1 MNRHHYDLKERWRSW
16 YATFPNKDASGTLIS
31 GDNFRLPHPIV
42 WLVRHVCSDKA
53 EFSFCQRRPLFD
65 AMSDCPPLLLKLKL
79 TSTMEKLLCSVYRH
93 FVPSLWS
100 YGCSFIIFDQMF
112 QFLSPPQP
120 SNRSCSNQFLQSI
133 QTLRD
138 MEIITCSLLAGDP
151 NRVFYKVS
159 SKTYYP
165 WRKRNMDW
173 GIPRSAIFNKG
184 IT

>member
-1 MNRHHYDLKERWRSW
+1 MNRHHYDLKKRWRSW

-79 TSTMEKLLCSVYRH
+79 TSTMEKLLCSVHRQ

-100 YGCSFIIFDQMF
+100 DGCSFIIFDQMF
-112 QFLSPPQP
+112 QLISQSPAALQ
-120 SNRSCSNQFLQSI
+120 QVLQQSI
-133 QTLRD
+133 
-138 MEIITCSLLAGDP
+138 
-151 NRVFYKVS
+151 S
-159 SKTYYP
+159 SVHPDSTRHGNHYLQLIG
-165 WRKRNMDW
+165 RGSQQ
-173 GIPRSAIFNKG
+173 GIL
-184 IT
+184 